1 MLNPKNPD
9 YANTPISDRRPQF
22 LYKPLKKRIDPVLS
36 IITPFYNTGKLFE
49 ETLRSVMQQ
58 SLQQWEWLIINDGST
73 DDASRQIL
81 ADCRKLDPRIRVI
94 DHSENRGLPA
104 ARNTGAKE
112 ARTSY
117 LLYMDSDDLL
127 EPTAA
132 EKWFWFLESWSQY
145 SFVGGYSVGFGAHE
159 FLWTAG
165 FQNQEENL
173 DRNQINHI
181 IMIRKE
187 VVGAV
192 GGYDETMRQGLED
205 WDFWVRAANLGYW
218 GDSIPEFLHW
228 YRTRSSH
235 TDRWEGLY
243 EKQLLEKRNEF
254 RQKYPQ
260 LWKGGFPR
268 ITKDVD
274 INIISL
280 KEDAPCLNELQKE
293 KRRLL
298 IIAPWL
304 VTGGAEK
311 FNLDLMRQLS
321 KRGWELTIAST
332 KASDNPWQHE
342 YEAIT
347 PDVFP
352 MHNFLEWKDYPRF
365 LSYLIQS
372 RQVDA
377 ILLSASQETYRLLPY
392 LRNKFPKIPILDYV
406 HFITP
411 EWMGGGFPKLS
422 ELFNSSLDLSVVT
435 SHQLKTWMIDNGV
448 KADRIEV
455 CTANVDIDAWHP
467 DKGRRGEIRKDLGVT
482 DSDALI
488 LYAGRLEKQK
498 QPRVFAKTIGLLA
511 EKQLPFVSLVIGD
524 GSYMPWL
531 REFVDK
537 NQLNAQV
544 RFLGE
549 IPQERVQDLMKA
561 GDIIFLP
568 SENEGIALTIYE
580 GMASGIVAV
589 GADVGGQKE
598 LVAPDCGIL
607 VQRSKEDK
615 EAEDYAHVLMGLI
628 LNPEKCKKMGRNS
641 RKRVEGQFN
650 LDIMGK
656 RMESLLVKAGKM
668 RLKTPRQPDKN
679 ELNSLLARQA
689 VEYMRAVGEL
699 VKLKP
704 YTIDYMPPAPA
715 STYFYFTLRRLFLP
729 VMQKF
734 RQQKWFLSVKSRLK
748 SLFIR
753 GGKWF

>member
-1 MLNPKNPD
+1 
-9 YANTPISDRRPQF
+9 
-22 LYKPLKKRIDPVLS
+22 
-36 IITPFYNTGKLFE
+36 
-49 ETLRSVMQQ
+49 MQQ
-58 SLQQWEWLIINDGST
+58 SLQQWEWLIINDGSM
-73 DDASRQIL
+73 DEVSKHIL

-94 DHSENRGLPA
+94 DHSENRGLSA
-104 ARNTGAKE
+104 ARNTGAQE

-117 LLYMDSDDLL
+117 LLYLDSDDLL

-132 EKWFWFLESWSQY
+132 EKWLWFLESWSRF
-145 SFVGGYSVGFGAHE
+145 SFVGGYSIGFGAHK
-159 FLWTAG
+159 FLWTSG
-165 FQNQEENL
+165 FQNQEDNL
-173 DRNQINHI
+173 DRNLINHI

-187 VVGAV
+187 VVQAV
-192 GGYDETMRQGLED
+192 GGYNDSMRHGLED
-205 WDFWVRAANLGYW
+205 WDFWVRAANQGYW
-218 GDSIPEFLHW
+218 GDSVHEFLHW
-228 YRTRSSH
+228 YRTRPSH
-235 TDRWEGLY
+235 TDRWEGLH
-243 EKQLLEKRNEF
+243 EHQLMEKRNEF
-254 RQKYPQ
+254 RQRYPQ
-260 LWKGGFPR
+260 LWEGKFPR
-268 ITKDVD
+268 ISKDVD
-274 INIISL
+274 INIISMR
-280 KEDAPCLNELQKE
+280 EDAPCLNRLQKE

-321 KRGWELTIAST
+321 KLGWELTIAST

-377 ILLSASQETYRLLPY
+377 VLLSASQETYRLLPY
-392 LRNKFPKIPILDYV
+392 LRNRFPKVPILDYV

-411 EWMGGGFPKLS
+411 EWMDGGFPKLS
-422 ELFNSSLDLSVVT
+422 MLFNSSLDLSVVT
-435 SHQLKTWMIDNGV
+435 SNQLKNWMVEKGV
-448 KADRIEV
+448 RADRIEV
-455 CTANVDIDAWHP
+455 CTANVDTGAWYP
-467 DKGRRGEIRKDLGVT
+467 DKQKRTEIRKELGVT
-482 DSDALI
+482 DSDVLI

-498 QPRVFAKTIGLLA
+498 QPRVFAKTMNLLA
-511 EKQLPFVSLVIGD
+511 QNHLPFLSLVLGD
-524 GSYMPWL
+524 GSYMCWL
-531 REFVDK
+531 KEYTTK
-537 NQLNAQV
+537 HQLGDYV

-549 IPQERVQDLMKA
+549 TSQARVQDLMKA

-580 GMASGIVAV
+580 GMASGIVPV

-598 LVAPDCGIL
+598 LVVPDCGIL
-607 VQRSKEDK
+607 VQRSTEDQ
-615 EAEDYAHVLMGLI
+615 EAEDYAEVLMDLI
-628 LNPEKCKKMGRNS
+628 LNPEKRKKMGRNS
-641 RKRVEGQFN
+641 RKRVVAQFN

-656 RMESLLVKAGKM
+656 RMESLLIKAGNM
-668 RLKTPRQPDKN
+668 RLKTPQQPGKN

-699 VKLKP
+699 AKLKP

-715 STYFYFTLRRLFLP
+715 STYFYFTMRRLALP
-729 VMQKF
+729 VVQKF
-734 RQQKWFLSVKSRLK
+734 RQQKWFLFLKSRVK